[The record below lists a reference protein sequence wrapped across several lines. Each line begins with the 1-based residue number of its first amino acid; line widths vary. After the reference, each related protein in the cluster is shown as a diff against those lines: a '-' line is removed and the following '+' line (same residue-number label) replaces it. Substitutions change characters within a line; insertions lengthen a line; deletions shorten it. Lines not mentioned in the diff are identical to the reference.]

1 VPASVIIF
9 SLSHWSFAAALIETQ
24 AQAAARILAH
34 KKVLMMAVVMAAA
47 MAVMM
52 MMAVMMRMPL
62 LVVVVVVVALSDASG
77 QTAGAKLPRPPAQP
91 PSPR

>member
-62 LVVVVVVVALSDASG
+62 LVVVVVIALSDASG

>member
-1 VPASVIIF
+1 MPASVIIF

-62 LVVVVVVVALSDASG
+62 LVVVVEVALSDASG

>member
-1 VPASVIIF
+1 MPASVIIF

-62 LVVVVVVVALSDASG
+62 LVVVVVIALSDASG
-77 QTAGAKLPRPPAQP
+77 QTAGAKLPRPPAQT

>member
-1 VPASVIIF
+1 MPASVIIF

-62 LVVVVVVVALSDASG
+62 LVVVVVIALSDASG

>member
-1 VPASVIIF
+1 MPASVIIF
-9 SLSHWSFAAALIETQ
+9 SLSHWSFAAALIERQ

-62 LVVVVVVVALSDASG
+62 LVVVVVALSDATG
-77 QTAGAKLPRPPAQP
+77 RTAGAKLPRPPAQP

>member
-1 VPASVIIF
+1 MPASVIIF

-62 LVVVVVVVALSDASG
+62 LVVVVVVALSDASG

>member
-1 VPASVIIF
+1 MPASVIIF

-24 AQAAARILAH
+24 AQAAARILAR

-62 LVVVVVVVALSDASG
+62 LVVVVVIALSDASG

>member
-1 VPASVIIF
+1 MPASVIIF

-24 AQAAARILAH
+24 AQAAARILAR

-62 LVVVVVVVALSDASG
+62 LVVVVVIALSDASG
-77 QTAGAKLPRPPAQP
+77 QTAGAKLPRPPAQT